1 MEKINKTDNN
11 KDNDVASFIEEFVN
25 QENVNIK
32 LTQEDKEFE
41 KYLKV
46 FKEKF
51 GRNAYIAEPSGTK
64 EQTIEAIKVCLKK
77 NKDILDELLYPN
89 SDKFIY

>member
-1 MEKINKTDNN
+1 MKGDKFVDQNN
-11 KDNDVASFIEEFVN
+11 IDIEQLIKDFS
-25 QENVNIK
+25 NVNEKNSKPTKI
-32 LTQEDKEFE
+32 DKRYD
-41 KYLKV
+41 KYSKK
-46 FKEKF
+46 FKERF
-51 GRNAYIAEPSGTK
+51 NREPYIAEPSGTK

>member
-11 KDNDVASFIEEFVN
+11 KDNDVASFIEAFVN

-51 GRNAYIAEPSGTK
+51 GRNAYIAEPSETK

>member
-1 MEKINKTDNN
+1 MKKINKTDNN

-64 EQTIEAIKVCLKK
+64 GQTIEAIKVCLKK